1 MNRLFVGLEIPESI
15 KQHLVLLC
23 HGVPGA
29 RWLRDDQLHVTVR
42 FIGEVDPPK
51 AADIDAALGAVRAPR
66 FSVRLKGVDIFGE
79 SRKPR
84 ALWAGIEP
92 EEDVQHLRD
101 KVESALV
108 RNGVTPEKRKFK
120 PHLTLARFKE
130 RPRRLPQFL
139 TANNDF
145 STDYFPV
152 EDFILFES
160 HLSQTGAQYEVKA
173 RYPLL
178 DKAG

>member
-15 KQHLVLLC
+15 KQHVGAMC

-29 RWLRDDQLHVTVR
+29 RWQTDEQLHVTLR

-51 AADIDAALGAVRAPR
+51 AADIDAALRSIQAPQ
-66 FSVRLKGVDIFGE
+66 FSVRLKGTGIFGE
-79 SRKPR
+79 AKKPR
-84 ALWAGIEP
+84 ALWAGMEP
-92 EEDVQHLRD
+92 ESALQHLRD

-108 RNGVTPEKRKFK
+108 CCGVEPEKRKFK

-130 RPRRLPQFL
+130 RPRRLAQFL

-145 STDYFPV
+145 ASEYFAV
-152 EDFILFES
+152 EDFVLFES
-160 HLSQTGAQYEVKA
+160 HLSHTGAQYEVKA
-173 RYPLL
+173 RYPLI
-178 DKAG
+178 DERA